1 MKGNCYDRSYYHIF
15 WEPSGF
21 HSVIVLVYMFYNLWK
36 IDSVYFK
43 AWVIKDTLKAFDDFK
58 DKKKAYEVMFLICKS
73 MCALEVY
80 SIHYT
85 LR

>member
-21 HSVIVLVYMFYNLWK
+21 HSVIVLVYMFYHLWK

-43 AWVIKDTLKAFDDFK
+43 ACVIKDTLKAFDDFK
-58 DKKKAYEVMFLICKS
+58 DKKKTYEVMFLICKS
-73 MCALEVY
+73 MYALEVY